1 MKHTDHIVI
10 ERPLEKVFLWMFQP
24 QHIVQLI
31 TWDQTKD
38 IIDYGPIPPDLHL
51 PPRPK
56 GFDDPENSDDPE
68 DIERA
73 ARQRRFLEQA
83 ETKIEIEN
91 LSTPTLHVG
100 TTFDYIMSMRSRSK
114 EIPEFPEFPAW
125 KTMYS
130 GSITIQKSVPST
142 FFAFTARRPSLPR
155 RFSHPADHLLTF
167 QAQQERTIMTHTQLT
182 GTGKITSMIGSMIVS
197 ALIPGLT
204 PILTTFGKMWV
215 RRQLLILKAQMEA
228 EID

>member
-38 IIDYGPIPPDLHL
+38 IIDYGPIPPDIHL

-56 GFDDPENSDDPE
+56 NFDDPEY
-68 DIERA
+68 IERA
-73 ARQRRFLEQA
+73 AKEQRFLEQA

-100 TTFDYIMSMRSRSK
+100 TTFEYIMSMRSRSK
-114 EIPEFPEFPAW
+114 EFPEFPEFPAW

-142 FFAFTARRPSLPR
+142 FFAFTARRPSLSR
-155 RFSHPADHLLTF
+155 RFSRPADHLLTF

-182 GTGKITSMIGSMIVS
+182 STGKIASMIGSMIGS
-197 ALIPGLT
+197 ALIPGLA
-204 PILTTFGKMWV
+204 PGWAAFGKVWM
-215 RRQLLILKAQMEA
+215 RRQLLHLKTQMEV